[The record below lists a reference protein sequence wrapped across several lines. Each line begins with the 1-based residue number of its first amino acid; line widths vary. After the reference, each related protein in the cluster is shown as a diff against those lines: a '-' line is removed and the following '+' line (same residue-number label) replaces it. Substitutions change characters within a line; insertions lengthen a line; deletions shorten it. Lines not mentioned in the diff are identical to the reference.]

1 MSNIRKYDDIINLPH
16 HISKKHPQMSIYERA
31 AQFAPFAALVGY
43 EDAVEETA
51 RITDKRIELNEEE
64 KNILDMK
71 LQMLKEQMNV
81 QIYPNITI
89 MYFIPDLKKDGG
101 KYIRILGT
109 IKKIDEI
116 KNLIILDDKTEIPIR
131 DIINIVGE
139 SLQTNI

>member
-1 MSNIRKYDDIINLPH
+1 MSNSRKYDDIINLPH

-71 LQMLKEQMNV
+71 LQMLIEQIKV

-101 KYIRILGT
+101 KYIRISGK
-109 IKKIDEI
+109 IKKIDEF

-131 DIINIVGE
+131 DIISISGE
-139 SLQTNI
+139 SL

>member
-1 MSNIRKYDDIINLPH
+1 MSNSRKYDDIINLPH
-16 HISKKHPQMSIYERA
+16 HISKKHPQMSIHERA